1 MLEESKAVLVTG
13 ATGFIGEHVCRHLL
27 GAGYRVRALLR
38 QQYSSIIYGHSS
50 FEHCNGDLSD
60 PDSLFRACEDIE
72 VIIHIA
78 GVAHADNTN
87 DESLRRV
94 NVGGTERL
102 LSAALDQKVKR
113 FILMSSSL
121 AGVCDEEGNATTG
134 YGQSKIDAE
143 QLLLSAISSG
153 SIEGVILRPVNVY
166 GPGMRGNIASLISR
180 ISRGRMPPLPRLGTL
195 VSLIGVDDL
204 CRAIAI
210 SIESTHA
217 TGKTYI
223 LTDGE
228 QYNVSDIESEIYR
241 ALGKEVP
248 RWKTPRVLLY
258 LAVAGVGLLNKIL
271 SLVGIRLPE
280 LRSVSTRTYRNLVTE
295 NLFDNSETC
304 RELNFK
310 PTSTFYSSLPGIVAD
325 FKSL

>member
-1 MLEESKAVLVTG
+1 
-13 ATGFIGEHVCRHLL
+13 
-27 GAGYRVRALLR
+27 
-38 QQYSSIIYGHSS
+38 
-50 FEHCNGDLSD
+50 
-60 PDSLFRACEDIE
+60 
-72 VIIHIA
+72 
-78 GVAHADNTN
+78 
-87 DESLRRV
+87 
-94 NVGGTERL
+94 
-102 LSAALDQKVKR
+102 
-113 FILMSSSL
+113 
-121 AGVCDEEGNATTG
+121 
-134 YGQSKIDAE
+134 
-143 QLLLSAISSG
+143 
-153 SIEGVILRPVNVY
+153 
-166 GPGMRGNIASLISR
+166 MRGNIASLISR

-195 VSLIGVDDL
+195 ISLIGVDDL
-204 CRAIAI
+204 CRVIAIA
-210 SIESTHA
+210 IESTHA
-217 TGKTYI
+217 TGETYI

>member
-180 ISRGRMPPLPRLGTL
+180 ISRGSMPPLPRLGTL
-195 VSLIGVDDL
+195 ISLIGVDDL
-204 CRAIAI
+204 CRVIAIA
-210 SIESTHA
+210 IESTHA
-217 TGKTYI
+217 TGETYI

-258 LAVAGVGLLNKIL
+258 LAVAGAELLSKIL
-271 SLVGIRLPE
+271 SLFGIKPPA
-280 LRSVSTRTYRNLVTE
+280 LRSVSTRTYRNLTTE
-295 NLFDNSETC
+295 NLFDNSEAC
-304 RELNFK
+304 KELNFK

-325 FKSL
+325 FKSV